1 MPIEPLTIPIS
12 PRTPSALLSSLILSP
27 RPQEGISGL
36 TISQSLMEMLSPIL
50 PSSSFPFGD
59 SSPSNENGDD
69 SGIDSPNFPLPPSPS
84 PSRSHKTRGGRRGR
98 GGLEKYRSLTSKESK
113 QLAEILL
120 SAFKPHKKNQKELMR
135 VSINLASKLDDCGIK
150 WDKQR
155 RVMGIHLRG
164 LFEMGMRM
172 RDGEAMDMY
181 VQGSFVTTAEIPHPL
196 DPNPLPIPP
205 SQLSQSQPSS
215 APKHT
220 IQAGLLSALP
230 INIDSS
236 SPSRT
241 SRHRQNSSINSIKS
255 ILTRPVNVISA
266 VNSPSQPQSVLSPT
280 THGRTTNN
288 HTNTAEPIMRSP
300 VSAVPSA
307 SRYSSFG
314 QIRPGFELHEGLRAD
329 AKLLERERKI
339 QKWRER
345 KKRVGL
351 RIRVDNRSHKSHQPL
366 TATRSAIST
375 CHRSAYSAYSAR
387 TPRIGHTAFTP
398 VGAGR
403 TPHTPHTRRR
413 GTPRTPYN
421 ATAATRR
428 VTPRYPYDHTATIG
442 IRSRCGNGTPR
453 YTTFGQLQGEV
464 PHQTGRYQT
473 NLIQHQPYSA
483 ISFRIPSPPLS
494 GMIKS
499 AHSITSAYK
508 YQRKKRIGLGLSV
521 NLNLNLKLGNKNY
534 TFGNVGRGK
543 VKRPRSGRKMGFGGW
558 ELR

>member
-1 MPIEPLTIPIS
+1 MPIEPITIPNS

-27 RPQEGISGL
+27 RPQEGISGM
-36 TISQSLMEMLSPIL
+36 TIPQSLMEMLSPIL

-59 SSPSNENGDD
+59 TSPSNGNGDD
-69 SGIDSPNFPLPPSPS
+69 NGIDSPNFPLPLSPS
-84 PSRSHKTRGGRRGR
+84 PSRSHATRGSRRGR
-98 GGLEKYRSLTSKESK
+98 GGPQKYRSLTSKESK

-120 SAFKPHKKNQKELMR
+120 STFKPHKRNQKELMR
-135 VSINLASKLDDCGIK
+135 VSIDLASKLDDCGIK

-164 LFEMGMRM
+164 LFEMGMKM
-172 RDGEAMDMY
+172 RDEKAMDMY
-181 VQGSFVTTAEIPHPL
+181 VQGSFVTTAETPHPL
-196 DPNPLPIPP
+196 DPHPLPIP
-205 SQLSQSQPSS
+205 LSHPTQSQPSS

-236 SPSRT
+236 PSRT
-241 SRHRQNSSINSIKS
+241 SRHSQNPSINSIKS
-255 ILTRPVNVISA
+255 ILTRPVNGISA
-266 VNSPSQPQSVLSPT
+266 VNSPSQPQSILSPS
-280 THGRTTNN
+280 THGRTTSN
-288 HTNTAEPIMRSP
+288 HTNIAGPTMRSP
-300 VSAVPSA
+300 VFAMPS
-307 SRYSSFG
+307 SSQYSSFG
-314 QIRPGFELHEGLRAD
+314 QIRPGFELHEGLRVD
-329 AKLLERERKI
+329 AKLIERERKI

-351 RIRVDNRSHKSHQPL
+351 RIRVDNHKSHQSL

-387 TPRIGHTAFTP
+387 TPRIGYKAFTP

-403 TPHTPHTRRR
+403 APHTPHTRRR
-413 GTPRTPYN
+413 GTPHTPCN
-421 ATAATRR
+421 ATTATRR
-428 VTPRYPYDHTATIG
+428 GTPRYPYDYRAASG
-442 IRSRCGNGTPR
+442 NRSRCGNDTPR
-453 YTTFGQLQGEV
+453 YTTFGQLQREV

-508 YQRKKRIGLGLSV
+508 YQRKKRFGLGLSV
-521 NLNLNLKLGNKNY
+521 NLNLNLKLGNRNY
-534 TFGNVGRGK
+534 TFGNVNVGKGK